1 MVEIKFD
8 DEQILE
14 DTLIKRLCE
23 GKSQWTYEPSI
34 KTHADLWANFRKIL
48 EINNKDVLDDQP
60 LTDAEFRQIQGQM
73 EFTSFYDAGKFLVG
87 ENGIAKLPL
96 QREDASLG
104 MVMLTVFKRQDVA
117 GGSSVY
123 QVINQFQA
131 PKTNHLDQNA
141 RFDVTLLFNGLPLIQ
156 IELKKRNVNH
166 MEAFNQVVRY
176 VASDKY
182 RGLFSCLQTFVI
194 SNGHTT
200 RYIAASNDIERKK
213 QFLTRWNNSKNE
225 PVDDLFDF
233 AKEVLSIPQ
242 AHQLISFYSILDD
255 DSKNIIILR
264 PYQIHAIKALQAA
277 ASKHES
283 GYIWH
288 TTGSGKTLT
297 SYKASRNLYQIPRIQ
312 KTIFLVDRVD
322 LDQQTTNSFLSYAQN
337 DSVDIESTE
346 SVGKLKKH
354 LLSNDRSVV
363 VTTVQKLNYLI
374 GKSEHRINDRDM
386 QKMKSLEIAFVVDE
400 CHRAIS
406 PEQQDLLKKF
416 FVNSLWYGFTGT
428 PIFVENKKQAVGNLP
443 QTTEEQ
449 FGQRLHEYT
458 IKEAIGDK
466 AVLGFQVENKQMI
479 TTDQAYEIVNEHFPN
494 KNAYDMEP
502 AELEEYIP
510 SGYFASDAYKLKVID
525 DIVNNMAWK
534 FALDREAGKSYGA
547 ILTTSS
553 IKDAQRYYELFK
565 EVKNNQSEVKISD
578 NIRKKQADFPKFA
591 ITYSISENQ
600 ELTPQNKEKMME
612 ALADYNGEFDTS
624 FSLETIGAYNRNLN
638 DRLARKKNKYK
649 IRSEQVDIV
658 IVVDR
663 LLTGFDAPSLSL
675 LFIDRPPMTPQG
687 LIQAF
692 SRTNRL
698 YDDRKTYGQVVTFRT
713 PFAFQDAI
721 RDAFSLYSN
730 GGGNFVTAPDY
741 KEAKRRFE
749 DAASDL
755 LQFQIVD
762 DPELKVGYESM
773 KEFLKAFQKFDKA
786 NAAVMVY
793 SDYTDEE
800 SYFKN
805 IIDEDHLKEY
815 MEYYEYVKALIGP
828 DVDQSDD
835 EFDLLDI
842 NYQPISISTNII
854 DYSYLTSL
862 IQEKANSRGEMNHKN
877 NDEIEKTLAELIKQN
892 PAKGEVYRQII
903 EEIDQNPDKYQ
914 DAIIDEVAK
923 DKFNTI
929 IQANIDEFADIYKVN
944 KEDLEFLIAN
954 YPIDKKEVKKP
965 LGEDKLIKNADKDL
979 YNEASGENLS
989 LLKFKSMLRK
999 DTHKFIREK
1008 IRPYFE

>member
-23 GKSQWTYEPSI
+23 GKSQWTYAPHI
-34 KTHADLWANFRKIL
+34 KTHADLWDNFRKIL
-48 EINNKDVLDDQP
+48 EANNKDILDDHP

-87 ENGIAKLPL
+87 ENGIAKVPL

-123 QVINQFQA
+123 QVINQFGA

-264 PYQIHAIKALQAA
+264 PYQIHAIKTLQAA

-322 LDQQTTNSFLSYAQN
+322 LDQQTTNSFLSYSQN
-337 DSVDIESTE
+337 DTVDIESTE
-346 SVGKLKKH
+346 NVGKLKKH

-374 GKSEHRINDRDM
+374 AKGSARLSENEIKKLKNLD
-386 QKMKSLEIAFVVDE
+386 IAFVVDE

-406 PEQQDLLKKF
+406 PEQQNILKRF
-416 FVNSLWYGFTGT
+416 FINSLWYGFTGT
-428 PIFVENKKQAVGNLP
+428 PIFVENKKQALGDLP

-449 FGQRLHEYT
+449 FGKRLHEYT
-458 IKEAIGDK
+458 IKEAIGDG

-479 TTDQAYEIVNEHFPN
+479 TNDQAYEIVEEHFPE
-494 KNAYDMEP
+494 KNAFELDPYDLEKYIP
-502 AELEEYIP
+502 EEY
-510 SGYFASDAYKLKVID
+510 FETDAYKLKVIN
-525 DIVNNMAWK
+525 DIINNMAWK
-534 FALDREAGKSYGA
+534 FALDREPGKSYGA

-553 IKDAQRYYELFK
+553 IKDAQKYYELFK
-565 EVKNNQSEVKISD
+565 KVISLESDIKISD
-578 NIRKKQADFPKFA
+578 RIRKKQADFPKIA

-600 ELTPQNKEKMME
+600 EMTQENKEKMME
-612 ALADYNGEFDTS
+612 ALADYNEEFATN

-663 LLTGFDAPSLSL
+663 LLTGFDAPSLGL
-675 LFIDRPPMTPQG
+675 LFIDRPPITPQG

-698 YDDRKTYGQVVTFRT
+698 YDERKSYGQVVTFRT

-721 RDAFSLYSN
+721 KNAFSLYSN

-741 KEAKRRFE
+741 NEAKRRFE
-749 DAASDL
+749 DAAEGL
-755 LQFQIVD
+755 LQFRIVD
-762 DPELKVGYESM
+762 NPEAEIGFDAMV
-773 KEFLKAFQKFDKA
+773 EFVKAFQKFDRA

-793 SDYTDEE
+793 SDYTEDEDF
-800 SYFKN
+800 YKN
-805 IIDEDHLKEY
+805 IINEDQLAEY
-815 MEYYEYVKALIGP
+815 LDYYNYVKALVKPGDI
-828 DVDQSDD
+828 DD
-835 EFDLLDI
+835 DIDLLDI
-842 NYQPISISTNII
+842 NYHPISVRSDTI

-862 IQEKANSRGEMNHKN
+862 IQEKANSREEMNHKN

-914 DAIIDEVAK
+914 NAIIDEVAK

-929 IQANIDEFADIYKVN
+929 IQANIDEFADNYKVN

-965 LGEDKLIKNADKDL
+965 LGEDKLIKNANKDL

-999 DTHKFIREK
+999 DTHKFIKQK

>member
-23 GKSQWTYEPSI
+23 GKSQWTYAPHI
-34 KTHADLWANFRKIL
+34 KTHADLWDNFRKIL
-48 EINNKDVLDDQP
+48 EANNKDILDDHP

-87 ENGIAKLPL
+87 ENGIAKVPL

-123 QVINQFQA
+123 QVINQFGA

-264 PYQIHAIKALQAA
+264 PYQIHAIKTLQAA

-322 LDQQTTNSFLSYAQN
+322 LDQQTTNSFLSYSQN
-337 DSVDIESTE
+337 DTVDIESTE
-346 SVGKLKKH
+346 NVGKLKKH

-374 GKSEHRINDRDM
+374 AKGSARLSENEIKKLKNLD
-386 QKMKSLEIAFVVDE
+386 IAFVVDE

-406 PEQQDLLKKF
+406 PEQQNILKRF
-416 FVNSLWYGFTGT
+416 FINSLWYGFTGT
-428 PIFVENKKQAVGNLP
+428 PIFVENKKQALGDLP

-449 FGQRLHEYT
+449 FGKRLHEYT
-458 IKEAIGDK
+458 IKEAIGDG

-479 TTDQAYEIVNEHFPN
+479 TNDQAYEIVEEHFPE
-494 KNAYDMEP
+494 KNAFELDPYDLEKYIP
-502 AELEEYIP
+502 EEY
-510 SGYFASDAYKLKVID
+510 FETDAYKLKVIN
-525 DIVNNMAWK
+525 DIINNMAWK
-534 FALDREAGKSYGA
+534 FALDREPGKSYGA

-553 IKDAQRYYELFK
+553 IKDAQKYYELFK
-565 EVKNNQSEVKISD
+565 KVISLESDIKISD
-578 NIRKKQADFPKFA
+578 RIRKKQADFPKIA

-600 ELTPQNKEKMME
+600 EMTQENKEKMME
-612 ALADYNGEFDTS
+612 ALADYNEEFATN

-663 LLTGFDAPSLSL
+663 LLTGFDAPSLGL

-698 YDDRKTYGQVVTFRT
+698 YDERKSYGQVVTFRT

-721 RDAFSLYSN
+721 KNAFSLYSN

-741 KEAKRRFE
+741 NEAKRRFE
-749 DAASDL
+749 DAAEGL
-755 LQFQIVD
+755 LQFRIVD
-762 DPELKVGYESM
+762 NPEAEIGFDAMV
-773 KEFLKAFQKFDKA
+773 EFVKAFQKFDRA

-793 SDYTDEE
+793 SDYTEDEDF
-800 SYFKN
+800 YKN
-805 IIDEDHLKEY
+805 IINEDQLAEY
-815 MEYYEYVKALIGP
+815 LDYYNYVKALVKPGDI
-828 DVDQSDD
+828 DD
-835 EFDLLDI
+835 DIDLLDI
-842 NYQPISISTNII
+842 NYHPISVRSDTI

-862 IQEKANSRGEMNHKN
+862 IQEKANSREEMNHKN

-914 DAIIDEVAK
+914 NAIIDEVAK

-929 IQANIDEFADIYKVN
+929 IQANIDEFADNYKVN

-965 LGEDKLIKNADKDL
+965 LGEDKLIKNANKDL

-999 DTHKFIREK
+999 DTHKFIKQK

>member
-1 MVEIKFD
+1 MVEIKID
-8 DEQILE
+8 DELILE
-14 DTLIKRLCE
+14 DNLIKTLCE
-23 GKSQWTYEPSI
+23 GDRQWTYESHI
-34 KTHADLWANFRKIL
+34 KTHDDLWANFRKIL
-48 EINNKDVLDDQP
+48 EANNKDILDDHP
-60 LTDAEFRQIQGQM
+60 LTDAEFHQIQSQM
-73 EFTSFYDAGKFLVG
+73 EFASFYEAGKFLVG
-87 ENGIAKLPL
+87 ENGVAKIPL
-96 QREDASLG
+96 QREDATLG
-104 MVMLTVFKRQDVA
+104 MVMLTVFRRQDVA

-131 PKTNHLDQNA
+131 PKTNHMDRNA

-156 IELKKRNVNH
+156 IELKKRNVSH
-166 MEAFNQVVRY
+166 MEAFEQITNY
-176 VASDKY
+176 VSTDKY
-182 RGLFSCLQTFVI
+182 HGLFSCLQTFVI

-213 QFLTRWNNSKNE
+213 QFLTRWNNSENE
-225 PVDDLFDF
+225 AVDDLFDF
-233 AKEVLSIPQ
+233 AREVLSIPQ
-242 AHQLISFYSILDD
+242 AHQLISFYSVLDN

-264 PYQIHAIKALQAA
+264 PYQIHAIKALQVA
-277 ASKHES
+277 ASNHQS

-346 SVGKLKKH
+346 NVGKLKKH

-374 GKSEHRINDRDM
+374 GKGEHRINDRDM
-386 QKMKSLEIAFVVDE
+386 QKMKNLEIAFVVDE

-428 PIFVENKKQAVGNLP
+428 PIFAENKKKAIGNLP

-449 FGQRLHEYT
+449 FGKRLHEYT
-458 IKEAIGDK
+458 IKEAIGDG

-479 TTDQAYEIVNEHFPN
+479 SQDYAYEIVEGHFPSKDVYN
-494 KNAYDMEP
+494 MQAKD
-502 AELEEYIP
+502 LEKYIAN
-510 SGYFASDAYKLKVID
+510 GYFENDDYKLKVID
-525 DIVNNMAWK
+525 QIINNMALK

-547 ILTTSS
+547 LLTTSS

-565 EVKNNQSEVKISD
+565 KVKNGESNVKISD
-578 NIRKKQADFPKFA
+578 RIRKKQADFPKIA
-591 ITYSISENQ
+591 ITYSISENK
-600 ELTPQNKEKMME
+600 EMTKDNYEKMKI
-612 ALADYNGEFDTS
+612 ALADYNEEFATN
-624 FSLETIGAYNRNLN
+624 FSLETLGAYNRNLN
-638 DRLARKKNKYK
+638 DRMARKKNKYK
-649 IRSEQVDIV
+649 LRSEQIDIV

-663 LLTGFDAPSLSL
+663 LLTGFDAPSMGL

-698 YDDRKTYGQVVTFRT
+698 YDERKTYGQIVTFRT
-713 PFAFQDAI
+713 PYAYEKAI
-721 RDAFSLYSN
+721 KNAFSLYSN

-741 KEAKRRFE
+741 KDAKARFE
-749 DAASDL
+749 DAADNL
-755 LQFQIVD
+755 LQFKIVEN
-762 DPELKVGYESM
+762 PESQMGYDTM
-773 KEFLKAFQKFDKA
+773 REFLRTFQKFDKA

-793 SDYTDEE
+793 SDYT
-800 SYFKN
+800 S
-805 IIDEDHLKEY
+805 DED
-815 MEYYEYVKALIGP
+815 YYKNLISEEELEAYADFYNYIRALIP
-828 DVDQSDD
+828 DGSEDD
-835 EFDLLDI
+835 GEIDLLDI
-842 NYQPISISTNII
+842 SYEPVSIRSNII

-862 IQEKANSRGEMNHKN
+862 IQEKANNRREMNNKN
-877 NDEIEKTLAELIKQN
+877 SDEIEKTLAELIKQN
-892 PAKGEVYRQII
+892 PAKGEVYRQIN

-914 DAIIDEVAK
+914 NSIIDDVAK

-929 IQANIDEFADIYKVN
+929 IQKNINDFVDNYKVN

-965 LGEDKLIKNADKDL
+965 LGEDKLIKNANKDL
-979 YNEASGENLS
+979 YNEESGENLS